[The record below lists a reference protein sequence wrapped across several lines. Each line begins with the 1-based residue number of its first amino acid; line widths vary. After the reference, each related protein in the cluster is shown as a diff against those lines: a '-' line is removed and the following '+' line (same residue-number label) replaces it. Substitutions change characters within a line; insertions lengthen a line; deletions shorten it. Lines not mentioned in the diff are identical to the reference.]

1 MSELANSSGIQL
13 NYCPSKCCRN
23 CAWMSQK
30 WSCGLFKVE
39 KRSRSFFKMPQNNQ
53 TQEWFGRWAFPRWLL
68 QAVWEAP
75 HWTKVCCKWQLK
87 WWQYNTKPFNNIIV
101 LDIMNQNTLLCVS
114 NIVSSWL
121 DKDLQEIERLLRGRR
136 KYLYINGVVAG
147 MLWICGLD
155 KNINFGKQ
163 SKRNNLKVCGPDGY
177 HAVVQPDLQNPQ
189 KGFCSDL

>member
-30 WSCGLFKVE
+30 WSCGLFKVGKKIKE
-39 KRSRSFFKMPQNNQ
+39 VFQNASKQPNSGVIWALGISPMATTGRVRSSTLNK
-53 TQEWFGRWAFPRWLL
+53 G
-68 QAVWEAP
+68 
-75 HWTKVCCKWQLK
+75 CKWQLK
-87 WWQYNTKPFNNIIV
+87 WWQYNTKPFNNLIA

-121 DKDLQEIERLLRGRR
+121 DKDFQEIERLLRGRR
-136 KYLYINGVVAG
+136 KHLYINGVVAG

-177 HAVVQPDLQNPQ
+177 HAVVQPDPQNPQ